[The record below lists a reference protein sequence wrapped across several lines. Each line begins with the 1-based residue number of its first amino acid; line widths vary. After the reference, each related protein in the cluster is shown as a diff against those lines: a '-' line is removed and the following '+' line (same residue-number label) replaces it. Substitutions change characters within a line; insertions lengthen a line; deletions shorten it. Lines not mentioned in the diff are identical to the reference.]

1 MKAINR
7 YDQEHAEVF
16 LCACNS
22 HSARPERKAIQ
33 LGCVVLDEKIAP
45 EAGLQ
50 KVYNKE
56 DAMLRG
62 FSILILFFLA
72 IPDLSFAVTKKTYD
86 FIVGVNGDFKA
97 AKTAAANAA
106 SSVDQ
111 KRQSENN
118 FFNIESF
125 FYRTKYR
132 QYGYLQ

>member
-1 MKAINR
+1 M
-7 YDQEHAEVF
+7 
-16 LCACNS
+16 
-22 HSARPERKAIQ
+22 
-33 LGCVVLDEKIAP
+33 GCVVLDKKIAP

-50 KVYNKE
+50 KVYNEK
-56 DAMLRG
+56 DDMLRV

-86 FIVGVNGDFKA
+86 FIVDFKA

-106 SSVDQ
+106 SSVDR